1 MRSRHSK
8 AKKDINGNA
17 LKGRPSF
24 DHNTPKAKGL
34 IDSEIKELKYGEL
47 VGSFER
53 KKLPELFQEIEE
65 PIEALKA
72 YIKHLILALTP
83 RDIVVI
89 HSKRA
94 CKNKDIINALYD
106 QIMIEM
112 TFDFRSQDKN
122 QLEGY
127 FRNILESGMHM
138 AISKGDLKSFF
149 AGAKLMKDLF
159 GIESRKVVRTEIAG
173 KTIQDI
179 FGKEFTAICS
189 SIQEEENSEEE

>member
-1 MRSRHSK
+1 MSRSKYYSV
-8 AKKDINGNA
+8 KKDQNGKP

-24 DHNTPKAKGL
+24 NPNTPVPKSL
-34 IDSEIKELKYGEL
+34 MNTEIEELKYGDL
-47 VGSFER
+47 VGNFIRE
-53 KKLPELFQEIEE
+53 KLPELYQEIEE
-65 PIEALKA
+65 PLEALKA
-72 YIKHLILALTP
+72 YIRHLILALTP
-83 RDIVVI
+83 RDILNI
-89 HSKRA
+89 HAYRV
-94 CKNKDIINALYD
+94 CKNKKLVNALYD

-127 FRNILESGMHM
+127 FKNLLESGMHL

-159 GIESRKVVRTEIAG
+159 GIESRKVVRTEVAG
-173 KTIQDI
+173 KSIKDI

-189 SIQEEENSEEE
+189 SIQSEEEDEE